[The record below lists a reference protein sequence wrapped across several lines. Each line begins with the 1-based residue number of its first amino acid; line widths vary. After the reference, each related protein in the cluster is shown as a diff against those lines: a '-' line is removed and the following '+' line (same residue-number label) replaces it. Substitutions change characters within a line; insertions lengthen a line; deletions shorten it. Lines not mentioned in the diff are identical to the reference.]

1 VIRCTF
7 LLSFFPTE
15 SDDVGARAVADR
27 RKNLE
32 DRPVVP
38 FSYGVRHQVCQ
49 ARL

>member
-1 VIRCTF
+1 VIRCAF
-7 LLSFFPTE
+7 LLSFFATE
-15 SDDVGARAVADR
+15 SVDVGTTAVADWR
-27 RKNLE
+27 MNLE